1 VREAGFERR
10 LRLEIERRGGRA
22 LKLVAPGRAG
32 VPDRLVLMPGGR
44 VWFVELKA
52 PGRSPRPLQL
62 YRIEELS
69 KLGFRVRVVSNSD
82 ELKSFLA
89 EVDRDPGKRL
99 CRGGD
104 AR

>member
-1 VREAGFERR
+1 MREAGFERR

-69 KLGFRVRVVSNSD
+69 KLGFRVRVVSSSD
-82 ELKSFLA
+82 ELKLFLV
-89 EVDRDPGKRL
+89 EVDRDQASLK
-99 CRGGD
+99 GGD